1 MGWLR
6 RFTAV
11 GIGVVLL
18 GATVSGAAAAEP
30 KPPRPITVP
39 GGLLPDQSLAR
50 RFGAC
55 SLAGVACKPSGM
67 SSSCTGYTSQTTPPA
82 TIKVYVPSAIT
93 KIQTIPFQTYVEN
106 VLPNEWVPSWDGDAL
121 KAGAVAVKSYAWY
134 WVTHFGGYLNG
145 NPKTCFDV
153 TDDANFQV
161 YAANSATSRT
171 TAAVLASWPVT
182 ARVGGRVLETFY
194 RAYLDSSSEACGA
207 LADGTT
213 MSQWGTQNC
222 NEASTGNKYNVILA
236 RYYYPGLQLATAR
249 QRRTQH
255 DFQFLQRSTRV
266 TFSAGTWS
274 IDDGYPT
281 TFHFGVRGDRPAV
294 VTAGDGFARV
304 AVFRPSTATWYT
316 GSTSGSVATKTQFGA
331 AADIPVAAQYAGVS
345 RPTVIAVFRPSTG
358 TWYEASVSGTV
369 AVQQQWGVTGDVP
382 VPGHYYGTA
391 ADEYADS
398 IAVFRPSTG
407 RWYVPGHAS
416 THYGQ
421 AGDIPIPA
429 DYDGNG
435 TTDIAVYRPSNH
447 RFYVRAIESAQWGL
461 AGDIPVTGDYTG
473 DGRADLVVYRPST
486 HAWYVHGGTTV
497 RFGASDA
504 TPIGKAPYSD

>member
-39 GGLLPDQSLAR
+39 GGLLPDQSLAL
-50 RFGAC
+50 RFGDC
-55 SLAGVACKPSGM
+55 SLTGVTCKPSGM

-82 TIKVYVPSAIT
+82 TIKVYVPSATT
-93 KIQTIPFQTYVEN
+93 KIQTISFQTYVEN
-106 VLPNEWVPSWDGDAL
+106 VLPNEWIPSWDGDAL

-134 WVTHFGGYLNG
+134 WVTHFGGYLDGHPSN
-145 NPKTCFDV
+145 CFDV
-153 TDDANFQV
+153 TDDTNFQV
-161 YAANSATSRT
+161 YRANSANART
-171 TAAVLASWPVT
+171 TAAVLASWPVA
-182 ARVGGRVLETFY
+182 ARKDGQVLQASY
-194 RAYLDSSSEACGA
+194 RADLHSSTEACGA
-207 LADGTT
+207 YADGNTL
-213 MSQWGTQNC
+213 SQWGTQNC
-222 NEASTGNKYNVILA
+222 NEANTGNKYNVILA
-236 RYYYPGLQLATAR
+236 KYYYPGLQLATAQ

-266 TFSAGTWS
+266 TFNAGTWS

-294 VTAGDGFARV
+294 VTAGDGFAHV
-304 AVFRPSTATWYT
+304 AVFRPSTATWYLGNPYGHT
-316 GSTSGSVATKTQFGA
+316 ARQFRFGSPS
-331 AADIPVAAQYAGVS
+331 DIPVAAQYAGVS
-345 RPTVIAVFRPSTG
+345 KPTVIAVFHPANG
-358 TWYEASVSGTV
+358 TWYEASSSGAV
-369 AVQQQWGVTGDVP
+369 AVRQPYGANGDVP

-391 ADEYADS
+391 ASDYADG

-407 RWYVPGHAS
+407 RWYVRGHAS
-416 THYGQ
+416 VQYGQ
-421 AGDIPIPA
+421 SGDIPIPA

-435 TTDIAVYRPSNH
+435 TTDIAVYRPSTH
-447 RFYVRAIESAQWGL
+447 RFYVRGEPSVGYGIT
-461 AGDIPVTGDYTG
+461 GDVPVTGDFTG
-473 DGRADLVVYRPST
+473 DGRANLVLYRPST
-486 HAWYVHGGTTV
+486 HTWYVHGSAA
-497 RFGASDA
+497 RQFGASGA